1 MNGSNG
7 NPWLDVTE
15 YDLDVWWMNSFT
27 VNRTKNNESTNLNL
41 ELKYDR
47 GGPFTFSARALHGE
61 ASLLSMNG
69 QVQGDLSNWQYT
81 PDRNFTLFR
90 DAADRT
96 RGPFYSAAIAAQY
109 PASQYSN
116 GIIGSAGGRY
126 INPNPL
132 GIGNDPQIHLN
143 VGGGQTVWSNFN
155 NPIVGGL
162 GNVPLTQYM
171 SNLDSYAVAAYSSEG
186 NQRNESELTV
196 VRMDG
201 AYEFQN
207 GPALGFIEKVDAGL
221 RHSDRQVSITNF
233 HLFSDVNGCSVQWK
247 AIDVVMN
254 QNQCSA
260 GEQVANPSFNP
271 ALPVSATNPQT
282 IFQGYTVNRP
292 TKLNTNNNVYFLD
305 DWGSITRGLPGVWV
319 ADPRDFDDVVAFQ
332 QRVFGS
338 AYEVIIPGN
347 SYDVDLYEDSAY
359 LNATVGF
366 GNLHGDVGLRAIRT
380 ELRVRQNQTGDTRN
394 YGDTNLDVGDTLS
407 SRTYTD
413 YLPSVNMVYD
423 FSDQLKL
430 RAAFNK
436 TMIPLDLGNYGG
448 GVTIST
454 ADSSGPTPDDPTAPP
469 VGIRR
474 VTGATFAG
482 SPELNPWRSNNYDLS
497 LEYYAGRATMFS
509 VAIFK
514 LDIESFVA
522 RATVN
527 DGQFPD
533 GDGIIRRTVPVNRP
547 VQGESGSLQGL
558 EIGAKIGLRDLL
570 DEGSLFYN
578 FGFDGSYTYSDS
590 AQSDRNLSG
599 EKLPFIDNSK
609 QQVNAAIWYQGDKL
623 QARVAYNYRT
633 PRLSSRFGDIPIYQ
647 DTSQY
652 VDLNVTYQFNE
663 NLVFYANGSNVFGEI
678 EEYYLEF
685 EKGAEQFHSRN
696 EFEPRWS
703 LGVRAKF

>member
-207 GPALGFIEKVDAGL
+207 GPALGFIEKVDVGL

>member
-1 MNGSNG
+1 VNGSNG

-663 NLVFYANGSNVFGEI
+663 NLVFYADVT
-678 EEYYLEF
+678 
-685 EKGAEQFHSRN
+685 
-696 EFEPRWS
+696 P
-703 LGVRAKF
+703 

>member
-69 QVQGDLSNWQYT
+69 QVQGDLSNWQYA

-207 GPALGFIEKVDAGL
+207 GPALGFIEKVDVGL

-292 TKLNTNNNVYFLD
+292 TKLNTNNNVYFQD